1 VKHYTDYNSFS
12 EALIAFVQ
20 LARYEG
26 YFTGIQCTKDTVAT
40 SLYGLWLDK
49 DIFEYALASLFCKEE
64 KERAPFSSLFN
75 KFWRQKGT
83 VIQNKITKSNN
94 NNFSSRQVSTAVMLG
109 QGDSDLE
116 ESEEESKTTSG
127 ANTSETAK
135 NTDFSLLT
143 AIQAEELDKL
153 SEKLVREMSLRIK
166 RKRKKSKKGAISI
179 SESIRQ
185 NIQNGGSIIKLARK
199 DKKKEKFRLL
209 ILLDVSG
216 SMDKYS
222 FYLLKFMWALRSHFK
237 NVEVFTFSTKLVRI
251 TDFISEKNMA
261 LALSMVS
268 FNAKHWSSGTKIGES
283 LKNFNDQ
290 YAKKYLNGKTM
301 TLILSDGLD
310 TGEPEI
316 LETAITKIKLK
327 SKKLIW
333 LNPLKGMK
341 GYEPIQ
347 VGMKTALPSVNHFGS
362 AHNFS
367 SLLELEN
374 ILSHA

>member
-1 VKHYTDYNSFS
+1 M
-12 EALIAFVQ
+12 
-20 LARYEG
+20 
-26 YFTGIQCTKDTVAT
+26 
-40 SLYGLWLDK
+40 DK
-49 DIFEYALASLFCKEE
+49 DLFEHALTSLFCKEE
-64 KERAPFSSLFN
+64 EERAPFKSLYK

-83 VIQNKITKSNN
+83 VLQNRITRKNN
-94 NNFSSRQVSTAVMLG
+94 SNFSVRKASTAVMLG
-109 QGDSDLE
+109 TGSSDLD
-116 ESEEESKTTSG
+116 ESGEESKTTSG
-127 ANTSETAK
+127 ANTDETAK
-135 NTDFSLLT
+135 LTDFSLLT
-143 AIQAEELDKL
+143 EQQALELDRL

-179 SESIRQ
+179 SESIRK
-185 NIQNGGSIIKLARK
+185 NIQNGGTIMNLARK
-199 DKKKEKFRLL
+199 DRKKEKFRLL

-237 NVEVFTFSTKLVRI
+237 QVEVFTFSTKLVRI
-251 TDFISEKNMA
+251 TDFISEKNMD

-268 FNAKHWSSGTKIGES
+268 YNAKHWSSGTKIGES
-283 LKNFNDQ
+283 LQNFNEE
-290 YAKKYLNGKTM
+290 YSKKYLNGKTM

-316 LETAITKIKLK
+316 LETAIQNIKLK

-347 VGMKTALPSVNHFGS
+347 VGMKTALPSVNYFGS